1 VEIPSRS
8 FLNPSTSFFASSSF
22 EFMSNFSSSFET
34 EEERGNIGDGEEG
47 EEIED
52 KREGRQGEGEGAR
65 DKAERRESEEK
76 VVAEVDDSDSI
87 VPLSLYFRKKERV
100 MGECIHEEEEIVEDK
115 ISRRVKSSSLLVS
128 LFLSFPSIAR
138 RSIAFLMGGY
148 LKILSKSK
156 N

>member
-1 VEIPSRS
+1 MEIPSRS
-8 FLNPSTSFFASSSF
+8 FFNPSTSFFPSSSF
-22 EFMSNFSSSFET
+22 EFVSNFSSSFET
-34 EEERGNIGDGEEG
+34 EEEMGNTGDGEEG
-47 EEIED
+47 VEIED
-52 KREGRQGEGEGAR
+52 KSEGRQGEGEGVR
-65 DKAERRESEEK
+65 DKAGRREREEA
-76 VVAEVDDSDSI
+76 VDTEVDDSDSI
-87 VPLSLYFRKKERV
+87 VPFSLYFRKKERA
-100 MGECIHEEEEIVEDK
+100 MGECIHEEEERVEDK